1 MKQTLTVNLNGI
13 AFHID
18 QDAYQK
24 LNDYLTQVRAHLNV
38 NDDKDE
44 IIADIEARIG
54 EVFTEKLRQKRQEVV
69 NMEMVQ
75 EIIDMLGQPTDYS
88 DEASEEQA
96 EPENKKH
103 KHLLTKFGLNTIK
116 YIMMCNVWKYMQ
128 NLSILNSKRH
138 PAPLPIA
145 IW

>member
-75 EIIDMLGQPTDYS
+75 EIIDMLGQPTD
-88 DEASEEQA
+88 
-96 EPENKKH
+96 
-103 KHLLTKFGLNTIK
+103 
-116 YIMMCNVWKYMQ
+116 
-128 NLSILNSKRH
+128 
-138 PAPLPIA
+138 
-145 IW
+145 